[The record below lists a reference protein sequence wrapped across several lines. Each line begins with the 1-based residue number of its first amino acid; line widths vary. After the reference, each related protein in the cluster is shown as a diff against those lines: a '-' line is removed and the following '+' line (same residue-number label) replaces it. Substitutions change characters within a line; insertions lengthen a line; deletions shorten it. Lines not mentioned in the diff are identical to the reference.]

1 MKYNKNNTFLH
12 KNGPYMPKLNCYVNQ
27 KGHLFEGNFWVLSI
41 ITIVKFLKK
50 MYCTCEYL
58 IDLIDQA

>member
-12 KNGPYMPKLNCYVNQ
+12 KNGHYMPKLNCYVNQ
-27 KGHLFEGNFWVLSI
+27 KGHLFEGNFWVSI

-50 MYCTCEYL
+50 CIAL
-58 IDLIDQA
+58 VSI

>member
-1 MKYNKNNTFLH
+1 MH
-12 KNGPYMPKLNCYVNQ
+12 KNGHYMPKLNCYVNQ

>member
-1 MKYNKNNTFLH
+1 MKYDKNNTFLH

-27 KGHLFEGNFWVLSI
+27 KGGHLLEGNFWVSI

-50 MYCTCEYL
+50 CIAL
-58 IDLIDQA
+58 VNI

>member
-1 MKYNKNNTFLH
+1 MKYDKNNTFLH
-12 KNGPYMPKLNCYVNQ
+12 KNGHYMPKSNCYVNQ